1 MLARVAD
8 SLYWMSRY
16 LERAEHTARLIDVHL
31 NLVPDISRGE
41 SVQRRAR
48 LLDSLWVTPA
58 GDSLVESDYQLFDF
72 VTFDHTNSQSIL
84 ACIAAARENARQVR
98 EQVST
103 EMWQQ
108 INELYIFVRNSQ
120 MEEIWNDRPS
130 AFLHAI
136 KQGSHLF
143 QGITDS
149 TLSHGQGW
157 QFIQIARYLE
167 RVVRI
172 VSLLRVETQSLN
184 LDGDART
191 VSSQYTSWLGLL
203 KSCTAF
209 EAYSKVYTAHL
220 EPHRVLEFLTLN
232 AEFPHSICFGVQ
244 GIQRALDAIAEITD
258 THRGERVYRL
268 AGRMRAL
275 LDFGHIDE
283 IIGNDLGAFLSD
295 IEQQCNQLHNALYQM
310 YITYPIEEKLAA

>member
-16 LERAEHTARLIDVHL
+16 LERAEHTARLLDVHL
-31 NLVPDISRGE
+31 NLVPDISQPE
-41 SVQRRAR
+41 SAQRRAR
-48 LLDSLWVTPA
+48 LLQSLWVTPP
-58 GDSLVESDYQLFDF
+58 GESPVQSDYQLFDF
-72 VTFDHTNSQSIL
+72 ITFDHTNSHSIL
-84 ACIAAARENARQVR
+84 ACIAAARENIRQVR

-108 INELYIFVRNSQ
+108 INELYIFVRNSH
-120 MEEIWNDRPS
+120 MDEIWNDRPS
-130 AFLHAI
+130 AFLHTI

-157 QFIQIARYLE
+157 HFIQVGRYIE

-172 VSLLRVETQSLN
+172 VSLLRVETQA
-184 LDGDART
+184 LDLAGDAQA
-191 VSSQYTSWLGLL
+191 VSSQYAHWLGLL
-203 KSCTAF
+203 KCCTAF
-209 EAYSKVYTAHL
+209 EAYSKVYTAHV
-220 EPHRVLEFLTLN
+220 EPYRVLEFLTLN

-244 GIQRALDAIAEITD
+244 GIQSALDAIADSTE
-258 THRGERVYRL
+258 THRGARVYRL
-268 AGRMRAL
+268 AGRLRAL
-275 LDFGHIDE
+275 LDYGHIDE
-283 IIGNDLGAFLSD
+283 IIADDLEAYLSD
-295 IEQQCNQLHNALYQM
+295 IELQCSRLHGALYQM